1 MWPESYA
8 EAPLKGLR
16 MVEVFSGVPEEGG
29 AMLSAA
35 WEAAGGIAVRYD
47 NRYDD
52 RHDFVNDDGFWTGE
66 YEKPADMYHFAFR
79 CHHTSMARA
88 TPSKP
93 RHMDRPYGDEGDM
106 ETAYYNTLARLTGMR
121 ILALAARGAAILVEQ
136 PLLSYLLLQTGF
148 LGICGAPGFV
158 LFRADDCT
166 AAGTPYQKARAWITS
181 RYRQLLRNW
190 RADALTQLRMR
201 TDWWAGRQRN
211 LLRTI
216 SGL

>member
-52 RHDFVNDDGFWTGE
+52 RHDFVNDDEFWTGE

-136 PLLSYLLLQTGF
+136 PLHSYFFCKRGSWASVGPLGSCSFVQTIALRRGRRTKRRVHG
-148 LGICGAPGFV
+148 LPHC
-158 LFRADDCT
+158 
-166 AAGTPYQKARAWITS
+166 
-181 RYRQLLRNW
+181 RQLLMNW
-190 RADALTQLRMR
+190 RADAHPRS
-201 TDWWAGRQRN
+201 A
-211 LLRTI
+211 
-216 SGL
+216 